1 MSAID
6 LRDSFLRTALCM
18 RLGVDLPI
26 VQAPMAGGWTT
37 PALVAA
43 VSNAGGLGMLA
54 AARLSLD
61 QLREQID
68 AVRRLS
74 ARPFGVNFLLA
85 PPDAM
90 PSDVAGMQRALDA
103 GRSRLGL
110 APGATSLELPPSP
123 MNAQFDLVCQAA
135 VPVVSFA
142 MGDPGRWVDRAKAS
156 GAFVMAMATSVADA
170 LRLQAAG
177 VDAIVAQGSEAGGHR
192 STLDLPSGVEAPLVG
207 SLALVPQMVDALQV
221 PVVAAGGI
229 MDGRGVLAA
238 LVLGAQAAQL
248 GSRFLLA
255 TESGSFAAYRRRL
268 IEATETDTV
277 ITRAL
282 TGRPARAFHNEAIR
296 AVDATAAPVLGWPYQ
311 ALAADDI
318 YAESVRQNDIEWA
331 PLFAGQ
337 GLRMARECSSA
348 AEIMAS
354 LEAGLR
360 EQLKRLVGSANC

>member
-6 LRDSFLRTALCM
+6 LHDTFLRTALCT
-18 RLGVDLPI
+18 RLGADLPI

-54 AARLSLD
+54 AARLSVE

-68 AVRRLS
+68 EVRRLS
-74 ARPFGVNFLLA
+74 TRAFGVNFLIA

-90 PSDVAGMQRALDA
+90 PADVTGMQHVLDA

-110 APGATSLELPPSP
+110 APGVSSLRLPPSP
-123 MNAQFDLVCQAA
+123 MAEQFELVCQAR

-142 MGDPGRWVDRAKAS
+142 MGDPAPWVEQAKAS
-156 GAFVMAMATSVADA
+156 GAFVMAMATSVADG

-177 VDAIVAQGSEAGGHR
+177 VDAVVAQGSEAGGHR
-192 STLDLPSGVEAPLVG
+192 SGVDLASQAEAPLVG
-207 SLALVPQMVDALQV
+207 SLALIPQMVDALQV

-229 MDGRGVLAA
+229 MDSRGILAA

-255 TESGSFAAYRRRL
+255 TESGSFAAYRCRL
-268 IEATETDTV
+268 IEANETDTV

-282 TGRPARAFHNEAIR
+282 TGRPARALNNEVIR
-296 AVDATAAPVLGWPYQ
+296 AVHATDAPILGWPYQ
-311 ALAADDI
+311 ALAAGDI
-318 YAESVRQNDIEWA
+318 YAESARQEDIEWA

-348 AEIMAS
+348 AEIMAV

-360 EQLKRLVGSANC
+360 GQLARLVGSAEG

>member
-1 MSAID
+1 
-6 LRDSFLRTALCM
+6 
-18 RLGVDLPI
+18 
-26 VQAPMAGGWTT
+26 
-37 PALVAA
+37 
-43 VSNAGGLGMLA
+43 
-54 AARLSLD
+54 
-61 QLREQID
+61 
-68 AVRRLS
+68 
-74 ARPFGVNFLLA
+74 
-85 PPDAM
+85 
-90 PSDVAGMQRALDA
+90 
-103 GRSRLGL
+103 
-110 APGATSLELPPSP
+110 
-123 MNAQFDLVCQAA
+123 
-135 VPVVSFA
+135 
-142 MGDPGRWVDRAKAS
+142 
-156 GAFVMAMATSVADA
+156 
-170 LRLQAAG
+170 
-177 VDAIVAQGSEAGGHR
+177 
-192 STLDLPSGVEAPLVG
+192 
-207 SLALVPQMVDALQV
+207 MVDALQV

>member
-1 MSAID
+1 
-6 LRDSFLRTALCM
+6 
-18 RLGVDLPI
+18 VW
-26 VQAPMAGGWTT
+26 VAG
-37 PALVAA
+37 LA
-43 VSNAGGLGMLA
+43 VG
-54 AARLSLD
+54 
-61 QLREQID
+61 
-68 AVRRLS
+68 
-74 ARPFGVNFLLA
+74 PFGR
-85 PPDAM
+85 PR
-90 PSDVAGMQRALDA
+90 G
-103 GRSRLGL
+103 G
-110 APGATSLELPPSP
+110 SLELHLQSIDHALPDHAILADQRAES
-123 MNAQFDLVCQAA
+123 LVCQAG

-142 MGDPGRWVDRAKAS
+142 MGDPGRWVERAKAS

-207 SLALVPQMVDALQV
+207 SLALVPQMADALQV

-282 TGRPARAFHNEAIR
+282 TGRPARAFLNEAIR
-296 AVDATAAPVLGWPYQ
+296 AVDATAAPLLGWPYQ
-311 ALAADDI
+311 ALAAEDI
-318 YAESVRQNDIEWA
+318 YAESVRQNDVEWA

-348 AEIMAS
+348 AEIMPHWRP
-354 LEAGLR
+354 G
-360 EQLKRLVGSANC
+360 